1 MSSTM
6 NDRASFID
14 WLIVWFVGCIASYGW
29 ILEWEQM
36 AQEED
41 WLVEVKMAY

>member
-1 MSSTM
+1 M
-6 NDRASFID
+6 F
-14 WLIVWFVGCIASYGW
+14 LFVCLTQFLGCTASYGW

-41 WLVEVKMAY
+41 WLVGVKTEY

>member
-1 MSSTM
+1 MYL
-6 NDRASFID
+6 FIY
-14 WLIVWFVGCIASYGW
+14 LFFVGCIVLYGW

-41 WLVEVKMAY
+41 WLVEVKTAS